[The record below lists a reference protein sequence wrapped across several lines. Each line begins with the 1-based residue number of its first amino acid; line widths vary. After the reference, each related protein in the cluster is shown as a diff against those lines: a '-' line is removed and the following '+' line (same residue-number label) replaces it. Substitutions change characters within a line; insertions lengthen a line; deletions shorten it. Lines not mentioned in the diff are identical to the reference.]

1 MDINDDV
8 LSMAKGWIIA
18 YNDGTMLTE
27 FDRNGV
33 EREWRKASKKNI
45 KYVALKW
52 NHKNWTIQG
61 REHYLQK
68 KRGWVN
74 PAVPGYQEP
83 NIQYRYIGYWEGK
96 NKVFYRVDEQTGDM
110 KIMVEGP
117 EDVIE

>member
-1 MDINDDV
+1 MDINDEV

-33 EREWRKASKKNI
+33 EREWRSAPKKNI

-96 NKVFYRVDEQTGDM
+96 NKVFYRVDELTGDM

-117 EDVIE
+117 EDL